1 MYVFGVPLYISWN
14 DFVLQMQQQ
23 SSSSNGGNIGE
34 QNWNNKM
41 SPSGAGGSAGS
52 STATSDLEHM
62 KLGLYTG
69 NFTRNEVQLSLTL
82 VHYWAN
88 FIKTG

>member
-1 MYVFGVPLYISWN
+1 MYVFGVPLYISGT
-14 DFVLQMQQQ
+14 DLVIQQQ
-23 SSSSNGGNIGE
+23 QPSTSMGSASE
-34 QNWNNKM
+34 QNWNNKQN
-41 SPSGAGGSAGS
+41 SGTAGGNIGNSVGAS
-52 STATSDLEHM
+52 EPEQI

-88 FIKTG
+88 FVRTG